1 MDSLLW
7 ADQVYKRWFR
17 SLLVVVA
24 SIVCCTGFE
33 EPFGVSLE
41 RSFELIA
48 LQNEYGSKRWMPVR
62 KWVKPVAIFMD
73 SRAGLKEVQ
82 LQLTQ
87 EHIANLSRITGH
99 KIYLVH
105 QKKNA
110 NLILV
115 FERESLLQPL
125 VKELLPDQ
133 TFTDEF
139 LNNIVCFGNFNVN
152 RDHEIY
158 KAVVIIPTDRA
169 RAFGK
174 LPACIVEELTQVM
187 GLVNDSVEV
196 YPSIFNDKSID
207 DELSQHDIRLLQ
219 ILYHQNIKA
228 GMQRAEVMPIVRE
241 LITKQ
246 AY

>member
-1 MDSLLW
+1 MDSLSWVNLI
-7 ADQVYKRWFR
+7 YKRWR
-17 SLLVVVA
+17 QSLLVVVA
-24 SIVCCTGFE
+24 TLFCCAGFE

-48 LQNEYGSKRWMPVR
+48 LQNEYGTKRWMPVR
-62 KWVKPVAIFMD
+62 KWVKPVAIYLD

-87 EHIANLSRITGH
+87 EHIANLGRITGH
-99 KIYLVH
+99 EIYLEP

-110 NLILV
+110 NLLLV
-115 FERESLLQPL
+115 FERESLLKAL

-133 TFTDEF
+133 TYTDEF
-139 LNNIVCFGNFNVN
+139 LNTNICFGNINVN
-152 RDHEIY
+152 RDHEIS

-169 RAFGK
+169 RAYGK

-187 GLVNDSVEV
+187 GLVNDSVDV

-219 ILYHQNIKA
+219 ILYHENIKA
-228 GMQRAEVMPIVRE
+228 GMQRAEVMPIVKE
-241 LITKQ
+241 LISKQ
-246 AY
+246 LY

>member
-1 MDSLLW
+1 MDSLLRV
-7 ADQVYKRWFR
+7 DQDYKRWLR
-17 SLLVVVA
+17 SLLVIVA
-24 SIVCCTGFE
+24 SFVCCAGFE
-33 EPFGVSLE
+33 EPFGVGLE

-48 LQNEYGSKRWMPVR
+48 LQNEYGPKRWSPVR
-62 KWVKPVAIFMD
+62 KWVKPVAIFLD
-73 SRAGLKEVQ
+73 SRAGLKDVQ
-82 LQLTQ
+82 LLLTQ
-87 EHIANLSRITGH
+87 EHIANLSKITGH
-99 KIYLVH
+99 RIYLEH
-105 QKKNA
+105 RKKNA

-133 TFTDEF
+133 NFTDEF
-139 LNNIVCFGNFNVN
+139 LNTNVCFGNFNVN
-152 RDHEIY
+152 RDYEIS

-169 RAFGK
+169 RAHGK

-207 DELSQHDIRLLQ
+207 DELSKHDIRLLK
-219 ILYHQNIKA
+219 ILYNQKIKA
-228 GMQRAEVMPIVRE
+228 GMQRTEVMPIVRE

>member
-24 SIVCCTGFE
+24 SCVFCTGFE

-48 LQNEYGSKRWMPVR
+48 LQNEYGPKRWMPVR

-125 VKELLPDQ
+125 VKELLPGQ
-133 TFTDEF
+133 TFTDKF
-139 LNNIVCFGNFNVN
+139 LNTMVCFGNFKVN
-152 RDHEIY
+152 RNHEIY
-158 KAVVIIPTDRA
+158 KAVVVIPTDRA
-169 RAFGK
+169 RSVAK

-187 GLVNDSVEV
+187 GLVNDSVDV

-228 GMQRAEVMPIVRE
+228 GMPRAEVMPIVRG

-246 AY
+246 EY

>member
-24 SIVCCTGFE
+24 SCVFCTGFE

-48 LQNEYGSKRWMPVR
+48 LQNEYGPKRWMPVR

-115 FERESLLQPL
+115 FERESLLQSL
-125 VKELLPDQ
+125 VKELLPGQ
-133 TFTDEF
+133 TFTDKF
-139 LNNIVCFGNFNVN
+139 LNTMVCFGNFNVN
-152 RDHEIY
+152 RNHEIY
-158 KAVVIIPTDRA
+158 KAVVVIPTDRA
-169 RAFGK
+169 RAVAK

-187 GLVNDSVEV
+187 GLVNDSVDV

-228 GMQRAEVMPIVRE
+228 GMPRAEVMPIVRE
-241 LITKQ
+241 LITKEE
-246 AY
+246 Y